1 MLMKRFVLYASSNTM
16 SSMIN
21 KTVKW
26 VFKDLV
32 FLTWLVALGATFGS
46 MVLSEVMDLVPCA
59 LCWYQRIFMFPLA
72 FILGVGVYRKDNNAA
87 YYVLPL
93 SIAGSLIAFYHSL
106 LQWGIIKEAVTTCS
120 IDSSCAVPQ
129 INWLGFITIPF
140 MSLMSFLVITGL
152 MVMQVRRIRKN
163 TKLPL

>member
-1 MLMKRFVLYASSNTM
+1 
-16 SSMIN
+16 MI
-21 KTVKW
+21 KTKQIHTL
-26 VFKDLV
+26 FLNNLV
-32 FLTWLVALGATFGS
+32 FIAWLVAIGASLGS

-93 SIAGSLIAFYHSL
+93 SLVGSMIAFYHSL
-106 LQWGIIKEAVTTCS
+106 LQWGIIEEAIKTCS

-129 INWLGFITIPF
+129 INWFGFITIPF
-140 MSLMSFLVITGL
+140 MSFLSFLVITAL
-152 MVMQVRRIRKN
+152 TFIEIRRHKKANKN
-163 TKLPL
+163 T